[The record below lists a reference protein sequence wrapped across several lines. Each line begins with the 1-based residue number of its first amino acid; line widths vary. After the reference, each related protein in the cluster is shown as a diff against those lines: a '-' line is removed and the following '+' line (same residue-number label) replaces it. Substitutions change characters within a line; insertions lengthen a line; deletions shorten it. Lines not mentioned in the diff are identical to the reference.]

1 MMQNTVLVPG
11 LSGKDFSAGCES
23 WCSFQQ
29 TDAGQMPQIDDSGIS
44 IYFLGGFLID
54 EFKSST
60 KLLLLVSPMEFSS
73 LLRRTFASCPQKMW
87 RTAVSSPGT
96 LRVGCHC
103 THGSGMRH
111 QIWI

>member
-54 EFKSST
+54 EFTSST
-60 KLLLLVSPMEFSS
+60 KLLLLWYLQWSLVRFCAGPSPHVRKRCGEPLSAA
-73 LLRRTFASCPQKMW
+73 LEP
-87 RTAVSSPGT
+87 
-96 LRVGCHC
+96 
-103 THGSGMRH
+103 
-111 QIWI
+111 